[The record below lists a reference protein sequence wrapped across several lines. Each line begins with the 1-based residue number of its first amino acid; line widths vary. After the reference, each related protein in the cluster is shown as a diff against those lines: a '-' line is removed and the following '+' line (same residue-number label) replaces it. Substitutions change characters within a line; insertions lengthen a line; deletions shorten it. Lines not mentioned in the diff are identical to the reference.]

1 LRVSPRGDHVDVDLA
16 DALVRWTSG
25 QPLSEMANALLP
37 SVPSREWR
45 LEQLVDRVSR
55 GFGHAVSWMIAVA
68 LERANAILAEAELSP
83 LCPAL
88 PLYVRFG
95 VDSSPALRLITR
107 GVRSRDVAV
116 RVARAAREAN
126 IDDESIVAWVG
137 AVPVERWPVLFG
149 ARPSDMLD
157 LLDAISDPQA
167 DVLRRLLES
176 QTVRL
181 SLDHDLDTGPVRLAI
196 TGVADDVPLVE
207 LHTLDGRPLIVLP
220 GRLQADIRTV
230 LATGI
235 DVDATLGDDR
245 SLTLRLVEPSTEPRV
260 PQVTA

>member
-1 LRVSPRGDHVDVDLA
+1 
-16 DALVRWTSG
+16 
-25 QPLSEMANALLP
+25 
-37 SVPSREWR
+37 
-45 LEQLVDRVSR
+45 
-55 GFGHAVSWMIAVA
+55 
-68 LERANAILAEAELSP
+68 
-83 LCPAL
+83 
-88 PLYVRFG
+88 
-95 VDSSPALRLITR
+95 
-107 GVRSRDVAV
+107 
-116 RVARAAREAN
+116 
-126 IDDESIVAWVG
+126 
-137 AVPVERWPVLFG
+137 
-149 ARPSDMLD
+149 MLD

-181 SLDHDLDTGPVRLAI
+181 SLDHDLDTGLVRLAI